1 MIRTLVLIP
10 TYNEVENISSAVQ
23 SVRVALPNADVLV
36 LDDSSPDGTGSLA
49 DALAK
54 KDARVSVMHR
64 TQKSGLGA
72 AYLAGF
78 AAGLADGY
86 DVLIEFDADGSHPAH
101 VLPELVAAVTNADA
115 KKNGIGLAIGS
126 RWIAGGSV
134 INWPRRR
141 EFLSR
146 GGNAYARAML
156 GLSVN
161 DSTAGFR
168 AYRAEVLRAL
178 PLDAVRTKG
187 YGFQVD
193 MTRRVAE
200 AGFGIVELPIAF
212 REREHGESKMNG
224 AIVIE
229 AMWMVTRWGIER
241 FLRCVQRAF
250 SRR

>member
-1 MIRTLVLIP
+1 
-10 TYNEVENISSAVQ
+10 
-23 SVRVALPNADVLV
+23 
-36 LDDSSPDGTGSLA
+36 
-49 DALAK
+49 
-54 KDARVSVMHR
+54 
-64 TQKSGLGA
+64 
-72 AYLAGF
+72 
-78 AAGLADGY
+78 
-86 DVLIEFDADGSHPAH
+86 
-101 VLPELVAAVTNADA
+101 
-115 KKNGIGLAIGS
+115 
-126 RWIAGGSV
+126 
-134 INWPRRR
+134 
-141 EFLSR
+141 
-146 GGNAYARAML
+146 ML

-200 AGFGIVELPIAF
+200 AGFGIVELPIGF